1 MAARPVFNTAS
12 RRPLPLEAEE
22 SAVAAGPHP
31 EALLVVIAVALLLMI
46 GPAVVAV
53 LSIVDPNLMRVDGEW
68 AKQLSAWLSHLSE
81 ARMAL
86 TLGLT
91 AMVARAKEDS

>member
-12 RRPLPLEAEE
+12 RRPLPREAEV
-22 SAVAAGPHP
+22 SAVAAGPRP
-31 EALLVVIAVALLLMI
+31 EALLVVVTIALLLMI

-53 LSIVDPNLMRVDGEW
+53 LSIVDANLVRVDGGW

-86 TLGLT
+86 TLGVT

>member
-12 RRPLPLEAEE
+12 RRPMPPEAEE
-22 SAVAAGPHP
+22 SAVAAGPRP

-46 GPAVVAV
+46 GPALVAV
-53 LSIVDPNLMRVDGEW
+53 LSIVDANLIRVDGGW
-68 AKQLSAWLSHLSE
+68 AKEVSAWLSHLSE
-81 ARMAL
+81 ARIAL

-91 AMVARAKEDS
+91 AMVARAKEDW

>member
-1 MAARPVFNTAS
+1 MAARPVFKTAS
-12 RRPLPLEAEE
+12 RRPLPPEAEE
-22 SAVAAGPHP
+22 SAVAAGPRP

-46 GPAVVAV
+46 GPGLVAV
-53 LSIVDPNLMRVDGEW
+53 LSVVDANLMRGDGGW
-68 AKQLSAWLSHLSE
+68 AKEVPAWLSHISE

-86 TLGLT
+86 APGLI

>member
-1 MAARPVFNTAS
+1 
-12 RRPLPLEAEE
+12 LPPEAEE
-22 SAVAAGPHP
+22 SAVAAGPRP

-46 GPAVVAV
+46 GPALIGV
-53 LSIVDPNLMRVDGEW
+53 LSFLDANLMRGGW
-68 AKQLSAWLSHLSE
+68 AKEVPAWLHHLTD
-81 ARMAL
+81 ARMVL